1 MKKIRG
7 YNMDEKTPS
16 ISFQHRM
23 DNIKEDY
30 NELGNLAIKLNADVV
45 KLLEDYDETVYRGI
59 FENSNT
65 LDIKTI
71 NLERVC
77 IKFMATEQ
85 PLAKDLMFI
94 ESTLRVISHIKRV
107 GHLCL
112 KIAESIKNIQGV
124 NIPKKILN
132 ELALMGDYI
141 QFMLKKSFM
150 VFLNHDLDKARE
162 LAIDDD
168 KIDELYESILNEV
181 TTTMVNDEELVPYIV
196 DTIFLARHFERIA
209 DKAVSIGSRT
219 IFMITLKRPGIDD

>member
-1 MKKIRG
+1 M
-7 YNMDEKTPS
+7 NEKTPS

-23 DNIKEDY
+23 DNIKQDY
-30 NELGNLAIKLNADVV
+30 KELGNLAIKLNADVV
-45 KLLEDYDETVYRGI
+45 KLLENYDESIYSSI

-107 GHLCL
+107 GHLTL
-112 KIAESIKNIQGV
+112 KIADLIKNIQGV
-124 NIPKKILN
+124 NIPKKILK
-132 ELALMGDYI
+132 ELELMGDYI
-141 QFMLKKSFM
+141 QFMLKKSFN
-150 VFLNHDLDKARE
+150 VFLNQDLEKAKE
-162 LAIDDD
+162 LAMDDD
-168 KIDELYESILNEV
+168 KIDELYESILNQV
-181 TTTMVNDEELVPYIV
+181 TTTMVNDSELVPYIV
-196 DTIFLARHFERIA
+196 DTIFLARYFERIA

-219 IFMITLKRPGIDD
+219 IFMVTLKRPGIDD

>member
-30 NELGNLAIKLNADVV
+30 KELGNLAIKLNADVV

-141 QFMLKKSFM
+141 QFMLKKSF
-150 VFLNHDLDKARE
+150 L
-162 LAIDDD
+162 
-168 KIDELYESILNEV
+168 
-181 TTTMVNDEELVPYIV
+181 
-196 DTIFLARHFERIA
+196 
-209 DKAVSIGSRT
+209 
-219 IFMITLKRPGIDD
+219 

>member
-30 NELGNLAIKLNADVV
+30 KELGNLAIKLNADVV
-45 KLLEDYDETVYRGI
+45 KLLEDYDETVYRV
-59 FENSNT
+59 
-65 LDIKTI
+65 
-71 NLERVC
+71 ERVC